1 MTIPFSFRVR
11 DPRAFM
17 TAPFALLGAALILA
31 GACSGGS
38 SSNGSGGAPGSGGNG
53 SGGKTGSGGA
63 SGSGGSASG
72 GHVGSGG
79 SGSGGSGSGGHV
91 GSGGAA
97 SGGSVGSG
105 GSASGGS
112 SSGGTVG
119 SGGSASG
126 GSSSGGSSSGG
137 SLGSGGSA
145 SGGVGGAAPGTG
157 GAAGGGTASGGST
170 GGGGS
175 APAGCPAGAFF
186 CSDFEDST
194 LPSALV
200 YKVNAAPGD
209 WSRDF
214 ALDTAVHHW
223 GKQSLRVKAASE
235 AGTSG
240 SSYKML
246 AVPAAATFWARF
258 YMQSD
263 MDIGGVDHNAFASAS
278 GSDDPNDGLS
288 CEFAEDVGIAFNTKD
303 DVRWPTGYGRTMS
316 GGTMPYSLPKNAW
329 HCIEISYD
337 GTGKVQQLFV
347 EGTQLINAT
356 SYPTGTAAFKEFKFG
371 FMQFHGPERKIW
383 YDDIVVS
390 PTRSPC
396 PSN

>member
-1 MTIPFSFRVR
+1 M
-11 DPRAFM
+11 
-17 TAPFALLGAALILA
+17 G
-31 GACSGGS
+31 
-38 SSNGSGGAPGSGGNG
+38 
-53 SGGKTGSGGA
+53 TGSGGA
-63 SGSGGSASG
+63 ATGGKVGSGGSASG
-72 GHVGSGG
+72 GQTGTGG
-79 SGSGGSGSGGHV
+79 SATGGK
-91 GSGGAA
+91 
-97 SGGSVGSG
+97 VGSG

-112 SSGGTVG
+112 ASGGTSSGGSG

-126 GSSSGGSSSGG
+126 GAGGTISGS
-137 SLGSGGSA
+137 
-145 SGGVGGAAPGTG
+145 G
-157 GAAGGGTASGGST
+157 GAAGGGSGTGGSSGGGST
-170 GGGGS
+170 GS
-175 APAGCPAGAFF
+175 AGCPAGAFF
-186 CSDFEDST
+186 CSGFEDAT

-214 ALDTAVHHW
+214 ALDTTVKHG

-235 AGTSG
+235 SGTSG

-246 AVPAAATFWARF
+246 AVPAATTFWARF

-263 MDIGGVDHNAFASAS
+263 LDIGGVDHNAFASAS

-303 DVRWPTGYGRTMS
+303 DVRWPMGYGRTSS

-356 SYPTGTAAFKEFKFG
+356 TYPTGTAAFKEFKFG

-396 PSN
+396 PAN

>member
-1 MTIPFSFRVR
+1 MNVPFSIRSALSRGFR
-11 DPRAFM
+11 
-17 TAPFALLGAALILA
+17 TAPVVALSAALIA
-31 GACSGGS
+31 VSACSGAS
-38 SSNGSGGAPGSGGNG
+38 SSNGSGGAPGSGGSA
-53 SGGKTGSGGA
+53 SGGKTGSGGTTGTGGSA
-63 SGSGGSASG
+63 SGGQMGPGSGGAGTGGKVGSGGSASGGQVGTGGSGNGTGGQVGTGGSASGGTSSGGSSGSGGSASG
-72 GHVGSGG
+72 GAGG
-79 SGSGGSGSGGHV
+79 AAS

-97 SGGSVGSG
+97 
-105 GSASGGS
+105 GGS
-112 SSGGTVG
+112 SATGGT
-119 SGGSASG
+119 SGG
-126 GSSSGGSSSGG
+126 GSSGS
-137 SLGSGGSA
+137 
-145 SGGVGGAAPGTG
+145 
-157 GAAGGGTASGGST
+157 
-170 GGGGS
+170 
-175 APAGCPAGAFF
+175 AGCPTGAFF
-186 CSDFEDST
+186 CSGFEDAT

-214 ALDTAVHHW
+214 ALDTAVKHG

-235 AGTSG
+235 SGTSG

-246 AVPAAATFWARF
+246 AVPAATTFWARF

-263 MDIGGVDHNAFASAS
+263 LDIGGVDHNAFASAS

-303 DVRWPTGYGRTMS
+303 DVRWPMGYGRTSS

>member
-1 MTIPFSFRVR
+1 MNVPLSIRKLGPHPSMT
-11 DPRAFM
+11 
-17 TAPFALLGAALILA
+17 TPFALLAAALLLG

-38 SSNGSGGAPGSGGNG
+38 SSNGSGGSQGSGSGGAG
-53 SGGKTGSGGA
+53 SGGKTGSGGSNGSGGSA
-63 SGSGGSASG
+63 SGGQVGSGGSGSGGKVGSGGSASGGTLGSGGSGSGGSASG
-72 GHVGSGG
+72 GQVG
-79 SGSGGSGSGGHV
+79 SGSGGSSSGGQT
-91 GSGGAA
+91 GS
-97 SGGSVGSG
+97 GSG
-105 GSASGGS
+105 GSASGGA
-112 SSGGTVG
+112 GGIVAG
-119 SGGSASG
+119 S
-126 GSSSGGSSSGG
+126 
-137 SLGSGGSA
+137 
-145 SGGVGGAAPGTG
+145 G
-157 GAAGGGTASGGST
+157 GAAGGASASGGST

-175 APAGCPAGAFF
+175 GTGSPGCPSDAFF
-186 CSDFEDST
+186 CSGFEDAT

-214 ALDTAVHHW
+214 ALDTTVKHG

-235 AGTSG
+235 SGTSG

-246 AVPAAATFWARF
+246 AVPAATTFWARF
-258 YMQSD
+258 FMQSD
-263 MDIGGVDHNAFASAS
+263 LDIGGVDHNAFASAS

-396 PSN
+396 PVN